1 MNEVSKKSWFGR
13 GSMFLAAGLFAVT
26 LTLSSTEAARV
37 GGGRSIGKQSSTV
50 TQQRQAQ
57 PAQSSSTQTAAPA
70 KPTAAPQTAPQPA
83 AQPARNRWLGPLA
96 GLAAGLG
103 IAALLSHFGMG
114 EGVANFLMI
123 ALLIAAV
130 VFVISFLL
138 RKLRG
143 SNQTPAPY
151 RPAYQY
157 SAVGQETV
165 TAPPPSQLG
174 GSYAGTA
181 VAQNPAAHPANLV
194 TPRALAI
201 PEGFDVEN
209 FVHNAKVSFIRLQ
222 AAFDAANLDDL
233 REFTTPEM
241 FAELRLQLQERGSAA
256 QRTDVVTLNAEMLGV
271 ETHATESLA
280 SVRFSGMLREEA
292 DQAANPIDEVWNFS
306 RPLDGS
312 SGWVL
317 AGIQQLN

>member
-1 MNEVSKKSWFGR
+1 MRKSVGGKKQWLGR
-13 GSMFLAAGLFAVT
+13 SLMAFAAGLFAVT
-26 LTLSSTEAARV
+26 LTLDVAEAARV
-37 GGGRSIGKQSSTV
+37 GGGRSIGKQSNSV

-57 PAQSSSTQTAAPA
+57 PTQASPSQAA
-70 KPTAAPQTAPQPA
+70 KPAAAPQTAP
-83 AQPARNRWLGPLA
+83 QPARNRWLGPLA

-114 EGVANFLMI
+114 EAAANFVMM
-123 ALLIAAV
+123 ALLVMAV
-130 VFVISFLL
+130 VFVVSFLL

-143 SNQTPAPY
+143 ASAAPAPY

-157 SAVGQETV
+157 SSVGQETV

-174 GSYAGTA
+174 GAYAGPQPTA
-181 VAQNPAAHPANLV
+181 QSPLQHPANLV
-194 TPRALAI
+194 APRPLTI
-201 PEGFDVEN
+201 PEGFDTEN
-209 FVHNAKVSFIRLQ
+209 FVRNAKVSFIRMQ

-233 REFTTPEM
+233 REFTSPEM
-241 FAELRLQLQERGSAA
+241 FAELRLQLQERGSAK
-256 QRTDVVTLNAEMLGV
+256 QQTDVVTINAEMLGV
-271 ETHATESLA
+271 ETHPTESLA
-280 SVRFSGMLREEA
+280 SVRFSGMLREA
-292 DQAANPIDEVWNFS
+292 VDQPASPIDEVWNFA